1 MQTITEVPSQT
12 KKCPFCAEIIQSE
25 AIKCRYCSEF
35 LTASRSNGSGPMAR
49 DTSTPEK
56 PDRLLFKARPSTW
69 AIVSSFV
76 RAAVTFSIA
85 AFLILYPIADIL
97 ARLPKL
103 NLTEA
108 EMVMIIDDANIIGI
122 GLAILAFLALIL
134 QIITLKSI
142 RYKVSLDHIEY
153 SRGIFSRKI
162 DNIDMF
168 RVIDLKLNRSM
179 LDCLVGIGT
188 VTIFTKDETDPV
200 FTFKKIRYP
209 KVLYDILKKAS
220 LQADRRQ
227 GVIHID

>member
-1 MQTITEVPSQT
+1 MTTEVLSQT

-35 LTASRSNGSGPMAR
+35 LTASHSNDSSPMAR
-49 DTSTPEK
+49 DRTAPDQ

-69 AIVSSFV
+69 AIVSSFAQ
-76 RAAVTFSIA
+76 AAVTLAIA
-85 AFLILYPIADIL
+85 AFLLLYPVENLL
-97 ARLPKL
+97 AMLPQL

-108 EMVMIIDDANIIGI
+108 EIAMIIYDTDIIGF
-122 GLAILAFLALIL
+122 GLIILAVLALIL

-142 RYKVSLDHIEY
+142 RYKISIDHIEH

-168 RVIDLKLNRSM
+168 RVIDLKLNRSL

-220 LQADRRQ
+220 LNADRKQ

>member
-1 MQTITEVPSQT
+1 MTTEVLSQT

-35 LTASRSNGSGPMAR
+35 LNASRSTGSSPMTRDQSGPE
-49 DTSTPEK
+49 T

-76 RAAVTFSIA
+76 RAAFTLSVA
-85 AFLILYPIADIL
+85 AFLLLYPIENL
-97 ARLPKL
+97 LPRIPQL

-108 EMVMIIDDANIIGI
+108 EIATIIYDTDIIGV
-122 GLAILAFLALIL
+122 GLIILATLALIL

-142 RYKVSLDHIEY
+142 RYKVSIDHIEY

-168 RVIDLKLNRSM
+168 RVIDLKLNRSL

-188 VTIFTKDETDPV
+188 VTIFTKDETDPI

-209 KVLYDILKKAS
+209 KVLYDIIKKAS
-220 LQADRRQ
+220 LNADRKQ

>member
-1 MQTITEVPSQT
+1 MTTEVQTQT

-35 LTASRSNGSGPMAR
+35 LTASHSGGL
-49 DTSTPEK
+49 TPTDKNCHASEK
-56 PDRLLFKARPSTW
+56 GDRVLFKARPSTW

-76 RAAVTFSIA
+76 RAAVTLAFA
-85 AFLILYPIADIL
+85 AFLLLYPIENLL
-97 ARLPKL
+97 AMIPQL
-103 NLTEA
+103 NLTEK
-108 EMVMIIDDANIIGI
+108 EMAMVVYDTDIIGV
-122 GLAILAFLALIL
+122 GLIILAVLALML

-142 RYKVSLDHIEY
+142 RYKVSIDHIEY

-220 LQADRRQ
+220 LNADRKQ